1 MLNKNIPRSGITS
14 SSSCGRVT
22 KGYFSGLLLTI
33 WSNVILF
40 MLREKSTWISF
51 DNSRA
56 CSFKLQ
62 KEYQQKS
69 RSIIDRPQKY

>member
-22 KGYFSGLLLTI
+22 KGYFSGLLPII

-56 CSFKLQ
+56 CSSKLQ

-69 RSIIDRPQKY
+69 RSTIDRPQKY